1 MSLRTH
7 VLVCQATG
15 RHKCKLVYD
24 SSSGHVYLEMEG
36 NHDAS
41 IVYTPVRVDRA
52 ALRDAL
58 FSIGVL
64 P

>member
-1 MSLRTH
+1 
-7 VLVCQATG
+7 
-15 RHKCKLVYD
+15 
-24 SSSGHVYLEMEG
+24 MEG